1 MKQLVRQLAVLGC
14 SIALGASPSAAVQP
28 ETADAAFGR
37 GVALQ
42 EAGRFPEAIKAY
54 DEAIQLGADHSVAF
68 NNRGAAHGA
77 LKQYARAISD
87 FDRALELSPAY
98 AEAYCNRGAA
108 YGALKQYDRAIS
120 DLDKAIALDASY
132 ARAYN
137 NLAWLLA
144 TAEEPSIRNGR
155 RAVELA
161 LKACALSDCRDPS
174 VMDTVA
180 AAYARNGDFAK
191 AVEWQERSMANPQR
205 AQDDEVQARLKL
217 YRAGK
222 PWPRD
227 S

>member
-14 SIALGASPSAAVQP
+14 SIALAASTCAAGQP
-28 ETADAAFGR
+28 EAANAAFER
-37 GVALQ
+37 GIALQ

-54 DEAIQLGADHSVAF
+54 DDAIQLGADNSVAF
-68 NNRGAAHGA
+68 NNRGAAYGA
-77 LKQYARAISD
+77 LKQFARAISD

-108 YGALKQYDRAIS
+108 YGALKQYDRAVR

-161 LKACALSDCRDPS
+161 LKACALSGCRDAS
-174 VMDTVA
+174 VIDTVA
-180 AAYARNGDFAK
+180 AAYARKGDFAK
-191 AVEWQERSMANPQR
+191 AVEWQDRSMADPQR
-205 AQDDEVQARLKL
+205 AQDDDAQARLKL
-217 YRAGK
+217 YRARR
-222 PWPRD
+222 PWPPD
-227 S
+227 N